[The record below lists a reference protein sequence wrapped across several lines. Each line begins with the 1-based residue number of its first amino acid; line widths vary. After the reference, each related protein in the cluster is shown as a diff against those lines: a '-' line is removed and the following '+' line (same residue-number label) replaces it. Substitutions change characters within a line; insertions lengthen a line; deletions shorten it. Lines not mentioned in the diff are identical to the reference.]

1 MLLQDYTKGE
11 KTLYPVEW
19 EPQND
24 EIELKLL
31 SSGTP
36 EWSKVSQQ
44 LHTTLSSARIIKI
57 ERVQNKW
64 LWEKYGQHPKRMK
77 KKNGGVINEK
87 MLFHGTRSNPPSSI
101 YQDEEGFDMRFSNA
115 GLWGTGNY
123 FAVNASYSDGYAH
136 QLSDGT
142 KQMFLAK
149 VLTGDSIQLKSNSTL
164 RMPPV
169 KDSSKGVVRYDTV
182 TGHTNG
188 SQVFIAYSNDK
199 AYPFHIDKM

>member
-1 MLLQDYTKGE
+1 MYSIT
-11 KTLYPVEW
+11 
-19 EPQND
+19 
-24 EIELKLL
+24 
-31 SSGTP
+31 
-36 EWSKVSQQ
+36 
-44 LHTTLSSARIIKI
+44 
-57 ERVQNKW
+57 
-64 LWEKYGQHPKRMK
+64 
-77 KKNGGVINEK
+77 NEK
-87 MLFHGTRSNPPSSI
+87 HYKKHL
-101 YQDEEGFDMRFSNA
+101 
-115 GLWGTGNY
+115 
-123 FAVNASYSDGYAH
+123 H

-182 TGHTNG
+182 TGHTNE